1 MKIEYLHEGSPDCP
15 LIRIFDFTTSE
26 VLLLKEH
33 IHDLSCDS
41 AHTFAIHDMP
51 GVNAIGALRFTFTVG
66 NRDVGVKGRMP
77 DFRCEFTPSR
87 WGEIEELINP
97 FVVSPS
103 MGCFQWLDDS
113 GEVTLLLSPGNG
125 GS

>member
-66 NRDVGVKGRMP
+66 NRVGGDNSWGALIHPQYRLLEKRYEYSFRIRPVTKDDDVMKLAKEK
-77 DFRCEFTPSR
+77 F
-87 WGEIEELINP
+87 
-97 FVVSPS
+97 
-103 MGCFQWLDDS
+103 
-113 GEVTLLLSPGNG
+113 
-125 GS
+125 